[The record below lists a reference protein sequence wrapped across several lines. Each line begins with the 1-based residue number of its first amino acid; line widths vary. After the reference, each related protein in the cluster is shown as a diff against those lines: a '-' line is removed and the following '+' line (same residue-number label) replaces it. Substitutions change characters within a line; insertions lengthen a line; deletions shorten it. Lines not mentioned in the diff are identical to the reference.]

1 MIYAVPNRFKY
12 RHKSQFT
19 VFFFFFF
26 FSAVPNRFKSRH
38 NTRFRNIA
46 FIYFSAVPNR
56 LKYRHVSEC
65 MHSNETC
72 SSISFPKPSEC
83 MLMRHRLCFFLCI
96 SKLFQ
101 IPPEYPLKKLRGII
115 FQNFLCSTK
124 PFMCQMRRVFL
135 EELTVTVHALET
147 LFSLFYLVVPNRFKY
162 HHNPCML

>member
-19 VFFFFFF
+19 VFYFFFF

-38 NTRFRNIA
+38 TTRFRNIA

-56 LKYRHVSEC
+56 LKYRHASEC

-83 MLMRHRLCFFLCI
+83 MLMRHCFHFFLCS
-96 SKLFQ
+96 SKSFE

-115 FQNFLCSTK
+115 SNISLQYQTIYVSNAKGFPWRTNRHSACFRDIVFIILPCSSKSFQIPS
-124 PFMCQMRRVFL
+124 
-135 EELTVTVHALET
+135 
-147 LFSLFYLVVPNRFKY
+147 
-162 HHNPCML
+162 